1 LTEKQARFVIEYL
14 SCLNATEAARRA
26 GYSQRTAYSI
36 GQENLKKPEIQTAIQ
51 QAMTER
57 NTRLIADREQ
67 RQAFWTATMFDEDKD
82 MKHRLKASELLGK
95 SEGDFIE
102 RNEVNANVTTCAYD
116 LGKLSEEELIALRGI
131 LAKAEKIL

>member
-1 LTEKQARFVIEYL
+1 MTSKQARFVIEYL

-26 GYSQRTAYSI
+26 GYSKRTAYSI
-36 GQENLKKPEIQTAIQ
+36 GQEKLKKTEIQSAIQ

-57 NTRLIADREQ
+57 NARLIADREQ
-67 RQAFWTATMFDEDKD
+67 RQAFWTATMFDEDTD

-102 RNEVNANVTTCAYD
+102 RNEVNTNVTTCAYD